1 MTDFWS
7 QFGQY
12 STALGD
18 DSSDTVNPS
27 DLLPKLLAHAESER
41 QTLEIQVRIQTE
53 MDPLTRVFCL
63 SRSLFVQFNPVTGAK
78 KREENSS
85 IISQLQNGISMTRK
99 LLEQHDQLRNQE
111 RKLAIEMKSHESQA
125 EAIAQ
130 EFRTIVKRLNNTTK
144 IMDYLRC
151 LETFLK
157 YRYLSPI
164 D

>member
-41 QTLEIQVRIQTE
+41 QTLEIQVRRQTE
-53 MDPLTRVFCL
+53 IDPLTRAF
-63 SRSLFVQFNPVTGAK
+63 SLFLFAQFSPVPGAK

-99 LLEQHDQLRNQE
+99 LLEQHDQLRNHE

-125 EAIAQ
+125 EPIAQ

-157 YRYLSPI
+157 YRYLSSV